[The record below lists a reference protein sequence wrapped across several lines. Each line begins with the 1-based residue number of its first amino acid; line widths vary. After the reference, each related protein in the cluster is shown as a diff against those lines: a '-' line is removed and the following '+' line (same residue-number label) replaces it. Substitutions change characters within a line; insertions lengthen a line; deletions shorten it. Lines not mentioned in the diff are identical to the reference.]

1 MVAEAPPTGATPDTR
16 SEILKLEFSMA
27 ILESE
32 AVIAASSVTNG
43 VRASLS
49 ADLK

>member
-1 MVAEAPPTGATPDTR
+1 MVVGAPPTGATPDTR

-32 AVIAASSVTNG
+32 AVILASSVTSG